1 MDTTFFLIKP
11 DSVTRNIS
19 IDIMERLTS
28 LGFLI
33 KIIRKIHLNLTII
46 ETLYSKYTIDKAP
59 LKFREM
65 KKVFLVKHHTSD
77 YCIYLEVENKHI
89 PKPNISIF
97 EYAKFVMGS
106 RYYPELCR
114 KGSIR
119 FDFRDPK
126 NDNKWKILEHT
137 SDYGDVAGEIVH
149 NLIHT
154 AGDIDE
160 FNFQNNILVN
170 LDKGKIL

>member
-1 MDTTFFLIKP
+1 MSTTFFLIKP
-11 DSVTRNIS
+11 DSVARNIS
-19 IDIMERLTS
+19 VDIMERITS
-28 LGFLI
+28 LWFSI
-33 KIIRKIHLNLTII
+33 KKIRKVKLDPATV
-46 ETLYSKYTIDKAP
+46 ETLYSKYTIEKAP
-59 LKFREM
+59 PKFREM
-65 KKVFLVKHHTSD
+65 KKGFLVKYHTSD
-77 YCIYLEVENKHI
+77 YCIYLKVENKHI
-89 PKPNISIF
+89 PEPKSSIF

-119 FDFRDPK
+119 FDFRDTK

-137 SDYGDVAGEIVH
+137 SNYGDVAGEIVH

-160 FNFQNNILVN
+160 FNFQNNILEN
-170 LDKGKIL
+170 LYKD